1 MRHEPEEQLPQK
13 SSRDRGIGI
22 CRASMGLKGE
32 GDKAHTGRQNPV
44 EACGEFRISAT
55 AGTNANDA
63 HTISTRFAPGRP
75 GGDPHLTFA
84 ATAHL
89 GECQNENLTVP
100 GSIPSLGML
109 GWGGWCLVGAIAHA
123 ALGACVP
130 HKLPSRRH
138 GRRLRSDGM
147 GGARA
152 WRGKVHIVCARCLLL
167 GRHLVAAIAQVR
179 LLART
184 CSHLLALGPA
194 SGQVLQ
200 QCRELRLQ
208 TAMWRSAPNLQPAY
222 DSMLASQLANSTPH
236 ASSHLRP
243 RAHARSP
250 R

>member
-1 MRHEPEEQLPQK
+1 
-13 SSRDRGIGI
+13 
-22 CRASMGLKGE
+22 
-32 GDKAHTGRQNPV
+32 
-44 EACGEFRISAT
+44 
-55 AGTNANDA
+55 
-63 HTISTRFAPGRP
+63 
-75 GGDPHLTFA
+75 
-84 ATAHL
+84 
-89 GECQNENLTVP
+89 
-100 GSIPSLGML
+100 
-109 GWGGWCLVGAIAHA
+109 
-123 ALGACVP
+123 
-130 HKLPSRRH
+130 
-138 GRRLRSDGM
+138 M

-152 WRGKVHIVCARCLLL
+152 WRGKVHIVCARRLLV
-167 GRHLVAAIAQVR
+167 GRRLVAATAQVR